1 MIQKGSETARQG
13 IALQRTI
20 RSNADRPKLGSVL
33 WNRVTQRSRVRPGS
47 NSLAYLTDGI
57 SKKRKGQLL

>member
-20 RSNADRPKLGSVL
+20 RSNADRPIVGLRSVEQSYA
-33 WNRVTQRSRVRPGS
+33 TRPS
-47 NSLAYLTDGI
+47 ASQLDSLAYLTDGI
-57 SKKRKGQLL
+57 SQKRKGQLL